1 MKVQQFLDAT
11 KYLLLKSCQSSFN
24 DLSHLSVY
32 LLFPL
37 KEYKVEVV
45 LKENWKD
52 PRLAYGNA
60 SWFVRLKGNTLAKV
74 WYPDTMIENSRKHEV
89 DDKTRTA
96 YLFGDGTI
104 FMSEW

>member
-52 PRLAYGNA
+52 PRLAYDNA

>member
-1 MKVQQFLDAT
+1 M
-11 KYLLLKSCQSSFN
+11 
-24 DLSHLSVY
+24 Y

-45 LKENWKD
+45 LKENWND
-52 PRLAYGNA
+52 PRLPYGNA